1 MVGQKNIK
9 RVISSL
15 LFPPCSEIMYHEGIL
30 LKNQRYIVSTILCSE
45 MKSIM
50 HEVHFRLENWKK
62 WSYQAHF
69 WPLINNMLTR
79 YSSPYPLLAST
90 KLTNQAPNE
99 KSKIRNINFVMA
111 PIPEENAQHS
121 CLNCNRKNHFKV
133 CCP

>member
-1 MVGQKNIK
+1 MQTMIYYSINGWPEKYQKSYFLIIIPTMQWNHVPWRNSFEEPKI
-9 RVISSL
+9 
-15 LFPPCSEIMYHEGIL
+15 H
-30 LKNQRYIVSTILCSE
+30 TILCSE
-45 MKSIM
+45 MKSII

-90 KLTNQAPNE
+90 KLINQAPNE

-121 CLNCNRKNHFKV
+121 CV
-133 CCP
+133 